1 MTLVVDANVAVK
13 WVVSNPDTDNARAV
27 VSSKEDLIAPDLLV
41 AEFTNA
47 FS

>member
-1 MTLVVDANVAVK
+1 MSRLK
-13 WVVSNPDTDNARAV
+13 WVVSNPDTDNARAAI
-27 VSSKEDLIAPDLLV
+27 SSKEDLIAPDLLV